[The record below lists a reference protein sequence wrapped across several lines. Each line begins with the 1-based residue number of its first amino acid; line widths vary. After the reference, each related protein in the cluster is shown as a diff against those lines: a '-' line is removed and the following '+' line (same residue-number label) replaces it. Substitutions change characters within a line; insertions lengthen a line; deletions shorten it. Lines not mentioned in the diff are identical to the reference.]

1 MALLAAALTT
11 ATAAARPAPASATA
25 CTIGTP
31 DGTWSGDVQSSA
43 RTARAWRLYQ
53 AYFLRQP
60 DGPGLDYWLSQY
72 RAGMSLQGLSYNFAR
87 SAEFQQR
94 YGALD
99 NSGFVNLVYNNV
111 LCRAPDGDGWSY
123 WVTKLNLGE
132 IDRGEM
138 MVLFSEGA
146 EFGNTTG
153 TRWSSYASPDQ
164 ANFYTDGYDVQPLPG
179 GLMVRVNYGLVDVRT
194 SHERCSVA
202 SINGNWFSP
211 SEAANPTPTGFAV
224 IDGQHVAGSV
234 ERDDRGVIGE
244 RYRPG
249 GPVAEEV
256 WNWQGAHNLNS
267 NLGSKGGR
275 VLESWGSWQP
285 WYIPRLDNASE
296 WRWAAAGIPLIVNG
310 QVWDGFASVPTNDY
324 THYTFRHSFVAF
336 DKHWNTLV
344 FGTTTG
350 MTSAGLIAWAQAQ
363 GYEDLV
369 KFDGGGSAELNIN
382 GQRRVA
388 GTTRDVP
395 VWIGIGC

>member
-1 MALLAAALTT
+1 
-11 ATAAARPAPASATA
+11 
-25 CTIGTP
+25 
-31 DGTWSGDVQSSA
+31 
-43 RTARAWRLYQ
+43 
-53 AYFLRQP
+53 
-60 DGPGLDYWLSQY
+60 
-72 RAGMSLQGLSYNFAR
+72 
-87 SAEFQQR
+87 
-94 YGALD
+94 
-99 NSGFVNLVYNNV
+99 
-111 LCRAPDGDGWSY
+111 
-123 WVTKLNLGE
+123 
-132 IDRGEM
+132 
-138 MVLFSEGA
+138 
-146 EFGNTTG
+146 
-153 TRWSSYASPDQ
+153 
-164 ANFYTDGYDVQPLPG
+164 
-179 GLMVRVNYGLVDVRT
+179 
-194 SHERCSVA
+194 
-202 SINGNWFSP
+202 
-211 SEAANPTPTGFAV
+211 
-224 IDGQHVAGSV
+224 
-234 ERDDRGVIGE
+234 
-244 RYRPG
+244 
-249 GPVAEEV
+249 V

-310 QVWDGFASVPTNDY
+310 QVWDGFAAIPTNDY
-324 THYTFRHSFVAF
+324 THYTYRHSFVAF